1 MYPPTARPLAPLT
14 ALLRSRRRRAAFRV
28 PPLLAGPAPRCATG
42 GGVLGG
48 KTPRSVPTLTTRP
61 MADWVGPCSAGR
73 KARRPRASRDVAGRR
88 KGLFPSLELRIR
100 PRQNS
105 RRRLAGAPER
115 LPQGRRSSGAR
126 RPRAFYRRTLAFWE
140 RPSSESPSLDA
151 SLPRFPPKWA
161 GCAPGSKG
169 KGRRAPES
177 LQSGSSEWAGDQEG
191 VGRPSAAGLHPST
204 GPPCRW
210 AAPMVPWIS

>member
-1 MYPPTARPLAPLT
+1 
-14 ALLRSRRRRAAFRV
+14 
-28 PPLLAGPAPRCATG
+28 
-42 GGVLGG
+42 
-48 KTPRSVPTLTTRP
+48 
-61 MADWVGPCSAGR
+61 MADWVGPCSTGR

-105 RRRLAGAPER
+105 RRRHAGAPER

-191 VGRPSAAGLHPST
+191 VGRASAAGLHPST

-210 AAPMVPWIS
+210 AAPMVPWISWGGGGHTPLYQRTNIEGDGERLPLDLRLSGVLNYATRIMRKCSPERGTF